1 MSVHWECTQR
11 CKTLPSDL
19 SADVDCPIDVSEVTD
34 WLIEV
39 LMYPLMSVDFDVV
52 AVLDGDGRTL

>member
-1 MSVHWECTQR
+1 MS
-11 CKTLPSDL
+11 
-19 SADVDCPIDVSEVTD
+19 DVSEDGDCPIDVNEVTD

-39 LMYPLMSVDFDVV
+39 LMYPLMSVNLHVV